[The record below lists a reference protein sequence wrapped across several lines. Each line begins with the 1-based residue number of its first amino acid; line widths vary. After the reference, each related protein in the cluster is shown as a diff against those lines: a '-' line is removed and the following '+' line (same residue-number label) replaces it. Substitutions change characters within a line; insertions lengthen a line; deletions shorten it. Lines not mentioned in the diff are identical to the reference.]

1 MSDILK
7 KICGDKLEHIAE
19 CKRQRPE
26 SQLVE
31 DVRNV
36 LPTRGFAAALNNK
49 VEAGSYALIAEIKK
63 ASPSKG
69 LIREDFHP
77 AELARSY
84 EAGGAACLSVLT
96 DVPYFQGDDLFIG
109 QARDACSLPV
119 LRKDFMLDV
128 YQVTEARLLG
138 ADCILL
144 IMAALDDAM
153 AKDLEQ
159 AAFDLGMDV
168 LVEVH
173 NQEELVRALDLK
185 SPLLGVN
192 NRNLKTLEID
202 IATTE
207 ALAPM
212 VPEDRVLI
220 CESGLYSSGDLLR
233 MSRSGA
239 RRFLIGESLMR
250 QDDVETATKSILF
263 QGVE

>member
-1 MSDILK
+1 
-7 KICGDKLEHIAE
+7 
-19 CKRQRPE
+19 
-26 SQLVE
+26 
-31 DVRNV
+31 
-36 LPTRGFAAALNNK
+36 
-49 VEAGSYALIAEIKK
+49 
-63 ASPSKG
+63 
-69 LIREDFHP
+69 
-77 AELARSY
+77 
-84 EAGGAACLSVLT
+84 
-96 DVPYFQGDDLFIG
+96 
-109 QARDACSLPV
+109 
-119 LRKDFMLDV
+119 MLDV